1 MISVTE
7 KKNAKTTFIQVD
19 KMPGATSKAVRGAL
33 YEIGSENVNHLRKM
47 IRSKDKTGRRYGSH
61 QASAPG
67 EAPAARPNSRL
78 TRTLQYKVRGDYQVE
93 FGDTAPYG
101 GYLEEGTKNI
111 DGSIKMAAR
120 PHVNR
125 TVKEKEKDTRNTFE
139 KYLDPKRML
148 K

>member
-1 MISVTE
+1 MPDRDVIISS
-7 KKNAKTTFIQVD
+7 
-19 KMPGATSKAVRGAL
+19 GASDKAVRGAL
-33 YEIGSENVNHLRKM
+33 FEVGSENVTHLRGL
-47 IRSKDKTGRRYGSH
+47 IRSKDKTGILYGSH

-78 TRTLQYKVRGDYQVE
+78 TRTLKYNVRGSYQVE

-101 GYLEEGTKNI
+101 GYLEHGTKN
-111 DGSIKMAAR
+111 MAAR
-120 PHVNR
+120 PHVIR
-125 TVKEKEKDTRNTFE
+125 TVKEKQRDTRTTFD

>member
-1 MISVTE
+1 MISVIE
-7 KKNAKTTFIQVD
+7 KKDVKTTFVRIE
-19 KMPGATSKAVRGAL
+19 KMPGATTKAVRGAL
-33 YEIGSENVNHLRKM
+33 FEIGAENVNHLRKM

-78 TRTLQYKVRGDYQVE
+78 TRTLKYNVRGDYQVE
-93 FGDTAPYG
+93 FGDTVPYG
-101 GYLEEGTKNI
+101 AYLEEGTE
-111 DGSIKMAAR
+111 KMAAR
-120 PHVNR
+120 PHVKR
-125 TVKEKEKDTRNTFE
+125 TVDEKEKDTRNTFE